1 MNEQLDLFGNPMP
14 TPPKQVDLQTKVKRA
29 IRLLKSAERAANK
42 KGQPVEVCYSGG
54 KDSDVILELARMS
67 GINFRAI
74 YKNTTI
80 DPPGTIKHCIEQ
92 GVEVHKPKQTFYQV
106 IENRG
111 YPTRLRR
118 FCCEV
123 LKEYKI
129 LDVAVQ
135 GIRRSESIKRSQMY
149 GEPQICR
156 IYNGNK
162 KNHVSVFLPI
172 LEWTDKDVEQFIKER
187 GIKCHPLY
195 YNEHGKFCVSCRL
208 GCMGCPQKHDNGLH
222 EFRERPVLVKAW
234 LRAGEKWWNTHP
246 IVKVK
251 KKYHDH
257 YELFVRDVFCNSHE
271 EFVRKFGPNLFHG
284 AIDCKAFLSEYFGIK
299 L

>member
-1 MNEQLDLFGNPMP
+1 MAEYTQLSLFGDEP
-14 TPPKQVDLQTKVKRA
+14 TRPKKQVDLQTKIERA
-29 IRLLKSAERAANK
+29 IRLLKSAERAAK
-42 KGQPVEVCYSGG
+42 RFDQPVEVCYSGG

-67 GINFRAI
+67 GINYRAI

-80 DPPGTIKHCIEQ
+80 DPPGTIKHCKEM
-92 GVEVHKPKQTFYQV
+92 GVEIVQPKQTFYEV

-111 YPTRLRR
+111 YPTRMRR

-135 GIRRSESIKRSQMY
+135 GIRRAESIKRSQMY

-172 LEWTDKDVEQFIKER
+172 LEWTDKDVSDFIAMR
-187 GIKCHPLY
+187 GIQCHPLY
-195 YNEHGKFCVSCRL
+195 YDEQGRFCCNRRL
-208 GCMGCPQKHDNGLH
+208 GCMGCPQKHDNGRA
-222 EFRERPVLVKAW
+222 EFLERPRLVKAW
-234 LRAGEKWWNTHP
+234 LRAGEKWWATHP
-246 IVKVK
+246 IKKVK
-251 KKYHDH
+251 AKFNDH
-257 YELFVRDVFCNSHE
+257 YELLVRDLFFDNYDD
-271 EFVRKFGPNLFHG
+271 FKRGTTGIFGNL
-284 AIDCKAFLSEYFGIK
+284 DCKQFLSDYFNIT